1 MTVGGATSR
10 QKQELENE
18 SHPFTVKSMAAFQLP
33 PEFADGFVSDADTL
47 LKQFFG
53 EQDEADDEAV
63 KVTCH
68 VDGWAA
74 LGVQERQILLD
85 TLNERIRNLSQPYIW
100 FIEPLKLSY
109 AAGQAKNSRSSS
121 NVGGDGAA
129 FFGNVK
135 IGDSVED
142 EWFVVYLVL
151 KLSSEFSTL
160 SFSVTDN
167 DGEFMLIEA
176 ADDLPD
182 WLDPSNCTNRIWI
195 RQGKLHIV
203 SLDEPGKRDGVLPIH
218 AALDAIT
225 QRPRD
230 TQANGR
236 IQAAI
241 YDRTVHVYP
250 TKAIAHVQRV
260 LCIVSPDVA
269 SILQSN
275 QQRISDALNGF
286 YLASSPETNMASA
299 NTKSIRQMTA
309 SMQRFA
315 PGKHKNNNT
324 RPRSTPINT
333 PFSQYTSQTH
343 PLTNPTYS
351 SS

>member
-1 MTVGGATSR
+1 MREANSSLANHHILPSKFIKYR
-10 QKQELENE
+10 
-18 SHPFTVKSMAAFQLP
+18 MAAFQLP
-33 PEFADGFVSDADTL
+33 PEFSDGFVSDAETL

-53 EQDEADDEAV
+53 EQNETDDEAV
-63 KVTCH
+63 KVSCH
-68 VDGWAA
+68 VDGWEAISI
-74 LGVQERQILLD
+74 QERQKLLD

-109 AAGQAKNSRSSS
+109 AAGQAKNSRPSSS
-121 NVGGDGAA
+121 VGVGDEATFLA
-129 FFGNVK
+129 SVK

-142 EWFVVYLVL
+142 EWFVVYLIL
-151 KLSSEFSTL
+151 KLSSEFANL

-203 SLDEPGKRDGVLPIH
+203 PLDEPGRRDGVLPVS

-230 TQANGR
+230 TLANGR
-236 IQAAI
+236 IQSAI
-241 YDRTVHVYP
+241 YDRTIHVYP
-250 TKAIAHVQRV
+250 TKAIAHLQRI
-260 LCIVSPDVA
+260 LCIVSLDVA
-269 SILQSN
+269 AILQSN
-275 QQRISDALNGF
+275 QQRVSDALNGF
-286 YLASSPETNMASA
+286 YLASSPESSTSST
-299 NTKSIRQMTA
+299 NTKNMRQITA

-315 PGKHKNNNT
+315 PGGYLNN
-324 RPRSTPINT
+324 
-333 PFSQYTSQTH
+333 H
-343 PLTNPTYS
+343 TNPLD
-351 SS
+351 